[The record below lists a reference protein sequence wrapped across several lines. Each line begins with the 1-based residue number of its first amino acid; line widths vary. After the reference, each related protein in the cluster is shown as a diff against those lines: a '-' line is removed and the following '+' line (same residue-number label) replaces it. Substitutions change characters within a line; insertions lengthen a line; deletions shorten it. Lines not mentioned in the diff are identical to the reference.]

1 MPYMSDSTLEGP
13 KLELYLLLKIL
24 KTITDADTKS
34 FSIKFALDRVFVNSV
49 PDEDRLGEAAI
60 KIMQYATLR
69 GEKLRQRID
78 ISNPWI
84 ICREMGRHQ
93 LTPGSSRV
101 LRRRYG
107 ESPGGKHQANKETV
121 KSIR

>member
-1 MPYMSDSTLEGP
+1 MNPNYLEVT
-13 KLELYLLLKIL
+13 ENNNF
-24 KTITDADTKS
+24 D
-34 FSIKFALDRVFVNSV
+34 SIKPIPIQIYVSTINLGTKKDPYSMF
-49 PDEDRLGEAAI
+49 DRLGEAAI

-84 ICREMGRHQ
+84 VCREMGRHQ
-93 LTPGSSRV
+93 LTPGRSQILGS
-101 LRRRYG
+101 RYG

-121 KSIR
+121 KSTR